1 MFKSLYMLMIYSFVT
16 LFSPFAHSTTER
28 PLTFCVEV
36 TEFPPFNY
44 FVRENNIKT
53 DILAGY
59 DIDILKRVFEG
70 VPYQVVSLP
79 WRRCLMS
86 LTTGAVDAAMSASMN
101 EQRQRDYISSEPYYY
116 LTPGYFYL
124 AKAADTSSE
133 IASGA
138 ALQALGSV
146 CGLGGH
152 NYAQFGLTKG
162 SDVIRMVNY
171 RQLAEMLKAGRC
183 RYYLDRLEL
192 LPAAIAIL
200 GESFMPPLHKGR
212 ITGAPSEPFFMLIS
226 PKSSRRSWLQIHF
239 NDKIAEL
246 RSQGQ
251 LAKILEYHQRK
262 LTPDSH

>member
-1 MFKSLYMLMIYSFVT
+1 MFKSLYMLIICSCVT
-16 LFSPFAHSTTER
+16 LFSPCIYAATER

-44 FVRENNIKT
+44 FVRENNVKT
-53 DILAGY
+53 DTLAGY

-70 VPYQVVSLP
+70 VPYEVVSLP

-124 AKAADTSSE
+124 AKAADTPNE

-138 ALQALGSV
+138 ALQALGPV

-152 NYAQFGLTKG
+152 NYAQFGLTQG
-162 SDVIRMVNY
+162 SDVTRMVNY
-171 RQLAEMLKAGRC
+171 QQLAEMLEVGRC
-183 RYYLDRLEL
+183 RFYLDRLEL
-192 LPAAIAIL
+192 LPAVTALFDNVHLPAL
-200 GESFMPPLHKGR
+200 DKGR
-212 ITGAPSEPFFMLIS
+212 ITGAPSEPFYMLIS
-226 PKSSRRSWLQIHF
+226 PKSPQKNWLLSHF
-239 NDKIAEL
+239 NRRITEL
-246 RSQGQ
+246 RQQGE
-251 LAKILEYHQRK
+251 LAKILEQSERT
-262 LTPDSH
+262 LTGK